1 MLFLGDE
8 RRAVWFQAVR
18 HDVSIVGV
26 GDFQGCTQA
35 DVAAKSTQL
44 FAACVLRHNGRIEI
58 LRGVEHDMA
67 QQRIASGWERFFSET
82 YLQRARSYV
91 RSGRVARLEK
101 KGSGWEAVVN
111 GSSTYRV
118 FVPAEGSVPFD
129 KGATCTCPWFAKGHL
144 CKHIAAVCYEVEAEA
159 ANGASGQ
166 KPEGEGV
173 ALQASEEREAASALS
188 FAEQVN
194 DFVTQASDADVRAF
208 LTQVLLSDERL
219 VYRFRSQF
227 GAFDA
232 KTAQRDLRHE
242 LSAIKKAYTYR
253 GWIDY
258 RSAFSF
264 SGEYLDAAE
273 RALRPFAE
281 RGDAD
286 GVFALASVLVTSLRT
301 VHIDDSDGFFS
312 DAAAVIRWAWDACLD
327 ALAGDPAKRA
337 AAAKNLCS
345 LSRKVSD
352 AKREGDIDWFLIDS
366 IDEYAAKRLVDDP
379 ACADVVVDLADRRI
393 EQAQRAYR
401 KKLAEA
407 ECRNALP
414 HGGYGGFSTYVPFD
428 YETPRWVSYR
438 VRAMYTAGA
447 SVQETMEFAE
457 PFRSSYEVLDA
468 LAGVLTTTGDVS
480 RAIRLFEDAWH
491 SEEGQDDS
499 RRFALRLRGLY
510 REHGDVEKLRPLLE
524 ELLADVHPNDSNPS
538 ASQLLDELHA
548 ITPADAWPQVRDAVL
563 ERMAS
568 GEARCDCLAAE
579 GLVERLVDELGRG
592 TVRLRSPAS
601 YEGLLV
607 DDHPEL
613 LVAWYAEDARKSMG
627 SYAAGRKA
635 YRAAAERL
643 RHLAGL
649 PGGADSAQEI
659 ADEWKRMYPRRP
671 AMFEELARVG
681 FA

>member
-1 MLFLGDE
+1 
-8 RRAVWFQAVR
+8 
-18 HDVSIVGV
+18 
-26 GDFQGCTQA
+26 
-35 DVAAKSTQL
+35 
-44 FAACVLRHNGRIEI
+44 
-58 LRGVEHDMA
+58 MA
-67 QQRIASGWERFFSET
+67 EQRIASGWEQLFSEA

-91 RSGRVARLEK
+91 RSGRVTRLEQK
-101 KGSGWEAVVN
+101 DSGWEAVVN

-118 FVPAEGSVPFD
+118 FVPAEGSAPFD

-144 CKHIAAVCYEVEAEA
+144 CKHIAAVCYEVEAGA
-159 ANGASGQ
+159 ADGESER
-166 KPEGEGV
+166 KPEGEGT
-173 ALQASEEREAASALS
+173 ALQTTEKHEAVTDAPS

-194 DFVTQASDADVRAF
+194 DLVNQASDADVRAF
-208 LTQVLLSDERL
+208 LTQVLLADERL

-227 GAFDA
+227 GALDA
-232 KTAQRDLRHE
+232 KAAQRDLRHE

-258 RSAFSF
+258 RAAFSF

-273 RALRPFAE
+273 RTLRPFAE

-286 GVFALASVLVTSLRT
+286 GVFTLTSVLVTSLRT

-312 DAAAVIRWAWDACLD
+312 DAVAVIRWAWDACLD
-327 ALAGDPAKRA
+327 ALENDPKKRA
-337 AAAKNLCS
+337 VAAKNLCA

-366 IDEYAAKRLVDDP
+366 IDEYAAKRLTGDA

-401 KKLAEA
+401 KELAEA
-407 ECRNALP
+407 ERRNALP
-414 HGGYGGFSTYVPFD
+414 CSGSGEFSTYVPFD
-428 YETPRWVSYR
+428 YETPRWASYR
-438 VRAMYTAGA
+438 VRAMYAAGA
-447 SVQETMEFAE
+447 SVQETMAFAE

-468 LAGVLTTTGDVS
+468 LAGVLTEAGDVS
-480 RAIRLFEDAWH
+480 GAIRLFEDAWRD
-491 SEEGQDDS
+491 EAGQSAS
-499 RRFALRLRGLY
+499 RRFALRLRELY
-510 REHGDVEKLRPLLE
+510 RKHGETDKLRPLLE
-524 ELLADVHPNDSNPS
+524 GLLADAHSNDSNPS
-538 ASQLLDELHA
+538 APQLLDELHA
-548 ITPADAWPQVRDAVL
+548 VAPADAWPQVRDAAL
-563 ERMAS
+563 ERMTS

-579 GLVERLVDELGRG
+579 GLVEHLVDELMHGE
-592 TVRLRSPAS
+592 VRFRSPAS

-607 DDHPEL
+607 VDHPEL

-635 YRAAAERL
+635 YRAAAEKL
-643 RHLAGL
+643 HHLASL
-649 PGGADSAQEI
+649 PGGAEPALEL

-671 AMFEELARVG
+671 AMFEELARAG

>member
-1 MLFLGDE
+1 M
-8 RRAVWFQAVR
+8 
-18 HDVSIVGV
+18 GV
-26 GDFQGCTQA
+26 GDFKDGAQA

-44 FAACVLRHNGRIEI
+44 FTARVLRHNGRIEI

-91 RSGRVARLEK
+91 RSGSVARLEK
-101 KGSGWEAVVN
+101 KDSGWEAVVN
-111 GSSTYRV
+111 GSSAYRV
-118 FVPAEGSVPFD
+118 FVPSEGSVPFD

-144 CKHIAAVCYEVEAEA
+144 CKHIAAVCYEAEAET

-166 KPEGEGV
+166 NPKGEGA
-173 ALQASEEREAASALS
+173 ALQTTEKHEDATDAPS
-188 FAEQVN
+188 FADQVN
-194 DFVTQASDADVRAF
+194 DLVAQASDADVRAF

-227 GAFDA
+227 GALDA
-232 KTAQRDLRHE
+232 KAAQRDLRHE

-258 RSAFSF
+258 RAVFSF

-273 RALRPFAE
+273 RTLRPFAE

-286 GVFALASVLVTSLRT
+286 GLFALTSVFVTSLRT

-312 DAAAVIRWAWDACLD
+312 DAVAVIRWAWDACLD
-327 ALAGDPAKRA
+327 ALVGDSAKRA
-337 AAAKNLCS
+337 AAAKNLCA
-345 LSRKVSD
+345 LSRKVSG
-352 AKREGDIDWFLIDS
+352 AKRKGDIDWFLIDS
-366 IDEYAAKRLVDDP
+366 IGEYAAKRLAGDA

-401 KKLAEA
+401 KELAEA
-407 ECRNALP
+407 ERRNALP
-414 HGGYGGFSTYVPFD
+414 HDGYGGFSTYVPFD
-428 YETPRWVSYR
+428 YETPRWAAYR
-438 VRAMYTAGA
+438 VRAMYAAGA
-447 SVQETMEFAE
+447 SVRETTAFAE

-468 LAGVLTTTGDVS
+468 LAGVLTAAGDAFG
-480 RAIRLFEDAWH
+480 AIRLFEDARRD
-491 SEEGQDDS
+491 EAGQSAS
-499 RRFALRLRGLY
+499 RRFALRLRVLY
-510 REHGDVEKLRPLLE
+510 REHGDTNKLRSLLE
-524 ELLADVHPNDSNPS
+524 ELLADAHFNDSNPS
-538 ASQLLDELHA
+538 TPQLLDELHA
-548 ITPADAWPQVRDAVL
+548 LTPADAWQQVRDAVL

-568 GEARCDCLAAE
+568 DEARCDCLAAE
-579 GLVERLVDELGRG
+579 GLVERLVDELSHGA
-592 TVRLRSPAS
+592 VRFRSPAS

-627 SYAAGRKA
+627 SYAAGRKT
-635 YRAAAERL
+635 YRAAAEKL
-643 RHLAGL
+643 RHLASL

-659 ADEWKRMYPRRP
+659 ADEWKHMYPRRT
-671 AMFEELARVG
+671 AMFEELARAG